1 MTTTTTQFTKRR
13 ASFTQALFPETSAIL
28 LQFSAQT
35 QPTRA
40 TQREIDEQS
49 ERFTEAQRGK
59 PQRIN
64 PHDL

>member
-1 MTTTTTQFTKRR
+1 MNTNTTQFTKRR
-13 ASFTQALFPETSAIL
+13 ASFMQALFPETTAIL
-28 LQFSAQT
+28 VQFVAQA

-64 PHDL
+64 PHGE